1 MKLLSWNVRGLGRM
15 EKRSKVKK
23 LLKERSVDM
32 VLFQETKK
40 SEFSEE
46 DVRSVWVRAKMEFM
60 VVDAEAS
67 AGGLLCIWDLD
78 VFQVKECC
86 NNRRFILLSGTLF
99 HQFNCVI
106 INIYASNDVGSRGK
120 LWNCLLKLKEEFPD
134 PWCLGGDFNEI
145 RQIGERR
152 GCSRRDRG
160 MNEFNEFIDKCEVS
174 ELPLLGR
181 RFTWCNSF
189 VEEKWSKIDRVLV
202 DPKWLEVF
210 KLKLW
215 GLPRLVSDHCPLL
228 MMEDERDWGPKPF
241 RVLNAW
247 FLHKNHRRFWESK
260 WEEATVV
267 GWAGFILAQKLK
279 FLKNGLKSW
288 NVEVFGN
295 VINKWKL
302 VEGELHSFDLLAEVR
317 DLDGEEKMRKGELVF
332 DDPSQVKSKVLE
344 FFKLQYAELWPSRP
358 VLGGQFPSVE
368 GRVCFGLLEAEFTE
382 SEIKSTVMDCDG
394 NKAPGLDGF
403 NLLCYQKF
411 WKVMKGDV
419 INFVKEFH
427 TNGKLVKGINSSFIT
442 LIPKRDNPLGLSD
455 YRPISLVGSMYKIIA
470 KLLANRLK
478 SIMPHII
485 SEPQS
490 AFLSGRN
497 ILDGVLVANE
507 VVEG

>member
-60 VVDAEAS
+60 VVDAEGL
-67 AGGLLCIWDLD
+67 AGGLLCIWDPD

-86 NNRRFILLSGTLF
+86 SNRRFILLSSTLF

-106 INIYASNDVGSRGK
+106 INIYAPNDVGSKGK
-120 LWNCLLKLKEEFPD
+120 LWNCLLKLEEEFPD

-152 GCSRRDRG
+152 ECSRRDRG

-189 VEEKWSKIDRVLV
+189 VGKKWSKIDRVLV

-228 MMEDERDWGPKPF
+228 MMEDERDWGPKP
-241 RVLNAW
+241 
-247 FLHKNHRRFWESK
+247 
-260 WEEATVV
+260 
-267 GWAGFILAQKLK
+267 
-279 FLKNGLKSW
+279 
-288 NVEVFGN
+288 
-295 VINKWKL
+295 
-302 VEGELHSFDLLAEVR
+302 
-317 DLDGEEKMRKGELVF
+317 
-332 DDPSQVKSKVLE
+332 
-344 FFKLQYAELWPSRP
+344 
-358 VLGGQFPSVE
+358 
-368 GRVCFGLLEAEFTE
+368 
-382 SEIKSTVMDCDG
+382 
-394 NKAPGLDGF
+394 
-403 NLLCYQKF
+403 
-411 WKVMKGDV
+411 
-419 INFVKEFH
+419 
-427 TNGKLVKGINSSFIT
+427 
-442 LIPKRDNPLGLSD
+442 LGL
-455 YRPISLVGSMYKIIA
+455 
-470 KLLANRLK
+470 
-478 SIMPHII
+478 
-485 SEPQS
+485 
-490 AFLSGRN
+490 
-497 ILDGVLVANE
+497 
-507 VVEG
+507 